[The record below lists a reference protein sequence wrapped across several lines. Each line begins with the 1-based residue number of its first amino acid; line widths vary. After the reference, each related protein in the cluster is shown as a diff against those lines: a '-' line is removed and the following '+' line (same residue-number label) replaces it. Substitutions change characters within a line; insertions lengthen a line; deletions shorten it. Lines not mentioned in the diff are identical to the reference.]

1 VSEGSSAAAASNID
15 TRRVGDAVVSVV
27 SEGELNWDPRF
38 PASEE
43 EARQAIPEAD
53 DEGRIWIGLND
64 VFIRL
69 GDAVIAIDPGLDDPD
84 SSWQRDRPRVWPHM
98 PVTRTAGLA
107 AAMAQLGI
115 APEEVTHVV
124 ITHPHGDHYA
134 GVTCEPDGE
143 MTVRFPRARHVMGRA
158 DWEGNAHRGE
168 PETDLERLELVD
180 RLGLLDLVDDRLE
193 IAPGVTVLAAPGES
207 PGHCIVRLESAGEV
221 CYFLGDVVH
230 HACEIDHPGWA
241 PPHADLATLLPTR
254 RRVFADVA
262 RDNALVVTTHERF
275 PPWGRIIAAGDGYRW
290 QRG

>member
-221 CYFLGDVVH
+221 CLGTQWRQSVWQRPPMTMRSPASGRNVELGPP
-230 HACEIDHPGWA
+230 AVGRTKNRRAA
-241 PPHADLATLLPTR
+241 PRLSTG
-254 RRVFADVA
+254 
-262 RDNALVVTTHERF
+262 TTHSRLRVEA
-275 PPWGRIIAAGDGYRW
+275 PSPCQPVLSRW
-290 QRG
+290 SR